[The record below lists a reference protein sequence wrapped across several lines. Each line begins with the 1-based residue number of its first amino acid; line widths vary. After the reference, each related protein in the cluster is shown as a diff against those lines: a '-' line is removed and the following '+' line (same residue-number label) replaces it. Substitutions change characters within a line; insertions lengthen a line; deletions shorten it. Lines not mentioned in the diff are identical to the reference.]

1 MILRF
6 TARPRQAPL
15 ATVAWA
21 AAAVAEAAGEN
32 RPRYDLSDSLIARHR
47 PGSSCL
53 PLQLRVMAMP
63 PASRSPHGAVGHAI
77 EVLMARICRTVRR
90 LVLREFP

>member
-1 MILRF
+1 MPMLAGMIDRI
-6 TARPRQAPL
+6 TAP
-15 ATVAWA
+15 VE
-21 AAAVAEAAGEN
+21 V
-32 RPRYDLSDSLIARHR
+32 ARHR